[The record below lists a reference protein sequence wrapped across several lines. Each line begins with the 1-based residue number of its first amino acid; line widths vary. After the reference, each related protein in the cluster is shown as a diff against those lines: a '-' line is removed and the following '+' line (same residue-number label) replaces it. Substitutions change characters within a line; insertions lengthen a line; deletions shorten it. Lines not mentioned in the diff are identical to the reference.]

1 MTDPDPR
8 TAPPAGHVVLIGMP
22 GVGKST
28 VGVLLAKAT
37 GRDFVDTDVVI
48 QAESGQPLAELIQRR
63 GIEGFC
69 RIEERVVAG
78 LTLAR
83 PSVIATGGS
92 VVYSEPAMGIL
103 KDGGAVVYLAIDPA
117 VLAER
122 LADLK
127 ARGVVMLPDQSLAS
141 LHAERDALYRA
152 WADVIVPCD
161 GLNQDGVVAE
171 VCRKLPGGAG
181 C

>member
-122 LADLK
+122 
-127 ARGVVMLPDQSLAS
+127 
-141 LHAERDALYRA
+141 A